1 MRASC
6 APECP
11 PPVHSWTESLAHI
24 PQNPV
29 TQATASIIVNNVIK
43 QFGCFAALRGVT
55 AEFDAGQFHAVLGEN
70 GAGKTTLLR
79 ALAGLAQP
87 TRGEISIF
95 GKSPREACREI
106 GYMAHPSLLY
116 DEMSGMENLR
126 YFARLY
132 GIAGDRRCEEVIRA
146 VGLDPELTRTVGQYS
161 QGMRQRMS
169 LARAILHDPSVL
181 LLDEP
186 FSNVDVHS
194 ARAMAA
200 LLKGM
205 RDAGKTVFVITHQA
219 LLLESVADEFVW
231 MHAGQIVDRTAS
243 LARSAGSAGDVQ

>member
-1 MRASC
+1 
-6 APECP
+6 
-11 PPVHSWTESLAHI
+11 VTEAISS
-24 PQNPV
+24 NPALV
-29 TQATASIIVNNVIK
+29 NVNNLVK
-43 QFGCFAALRGVT
+43 QFGRFAALRGVS
-55 AEFDAGQFHAVLGEN
+55 AEFDAGKFHVILGDN

-79 ALAGLAQP
+79 ALAGLAHP
-87 TRGEISIF
+87 TRGTVSIL
-95 GKSPREACREI
+95 GKLPQEACREI

-132 GIAGDRRCEEVIRA
+132 GIAGDERCEQVIRA
-146 VGLDPELTRTVGQYS
+146 VGLDPELSRPVGKYS

-169 LARAILHDPSVL
+169 LARAILQDPKIL

-194 ARAMAA
+194 ARGMVG

-205 RDAGKTVFVITHQA
+205 RNAGKTIFVVTHQA
-219 LLLESVADEFVW
+219 ALLEGVADEFVW
-231 MHAGQIVDRTAS
+231 MQGGQIVDRTS
-243 LARSAGSAGDVQ
+243 TSTVVQA

>member
-1 MRASC
+1 VTEAASTI
-6 APECP
+6 A
-11 PPVHSWTESLAHI
+11 VHNL
-24 PQNPV
+24 V
-29 TQATASIIVNNVIK
+29 K
-43 QFGCFAALRGVT
+43 QFGRFAALRGVT
-55 AEFDAGQFHAVLGEN
+55 AVFDAGRFHGILGDN

-79 ALAGLAQP
+79 ALAGLAHP

-95 GKSPREACREI
+95 GKAPKAACRDI

-132 GIAGDRRCEEVIRA
+132 GMAGDDRRAEVIRA
-146 VGLDPELTRTVGQYS
+146 VGLDPELTRPVGQYS

-169 LARAILHDPSVL
+169 LARAILHDPEVL

-194 ARAMAA
+194 AHEMVE

-205 RDAGKTVFVITHQA
+205 REAGKTIFVVTHQA
-219 LLLESVADEFVW
+219 SLLEGVADEFVW
-231 MHAGQIVDRTAS
+231 MRAGQIVDRTTNSVRGS
-243 LARSAGSAGDVQ
+243 LR